1 VSNMKAELLL
11 KERLALS
18 SRAFVEIVIWKVPK
32 PVSGSRH
39 EYRYRLAYIVN
50 DVCVLRYDNEV
61 GKGDHKHV
69 RDAQAPYKFMDL
81 ETLQRDFWAD
91 VIGRRK

>member
-1 VSNMKAELLL
+1 MKAELLL

-32 PVSGSRH
+32 PVSESRH

-69 RDAQAPYKFMDL
+69 RDAQAPCKFTDL

>member
-1 VSNMKAELLL
+1 MKAELLL

-39 EYRYRLAYIVN
+39 EFRYRLAYVVN
-50 DVCVLRYDNEV
+50 DVCVMRYDNEV

-69 RDAQAPYKFMDL
+69 RDAAAPYEFTDV
-81 ETLQRDFWAD
+81 ETLQTDFWAD